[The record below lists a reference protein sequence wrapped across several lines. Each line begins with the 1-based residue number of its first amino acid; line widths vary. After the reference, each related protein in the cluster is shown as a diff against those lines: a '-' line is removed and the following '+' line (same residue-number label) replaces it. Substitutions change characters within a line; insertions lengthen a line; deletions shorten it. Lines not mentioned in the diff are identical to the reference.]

1 MTLSISKQNH
11 QENPDSFEQLFQ
23 LGLTYIQQLS
33 GKVWTDYNTH
43 DPGVTILEQLC
54 YALTDLIYRSDFDVS
69 DYLTESN
76 GQIDYRQY
84 GLTPPEEIL
93 QPPPQQPSDYQS
105 WLLSVIP
112 DLDQVWVALNQQ
124 APHCGLYQIDGLLPV
139 VSQQE
144 QSDTSP
150 SILQTIRAISQA
162 YHSVRGLGEDLDQ
175 VRIIGETSLSLHAII
190 DISNEVDDI
199 NKLAA
204 SIYDQS
210 NQWIRQEAV
219 KPTLT
224 ELKEHLLAN
233 NAIQHIHD
241 LYFQSTDASNLNK
254 RLETL
259 PEHAKLMLPE
269 QESDIT
275 LALFQNNHAV
285 TLDVSEIGLNFHLYQ
300 QHRHIQQTAG
310 SSAKP
315 ALPAGRLYN
324 FAQYESVQTLF
335 PRNYHLAPGRSSH
348 YNPQQQA
355 ERHQLRS
362 YLLLFDQL
370 MANFCRDLDGIREL
384 FSLSLDT
391 PYSYQ
396 IQALSHEQ
404 FYDIDQHYPA
414 QAEQQLRELQ
424 AQFDDFPER
433 KGRLFDYILALYGE
447 QYPNDFHRQFN
458 PYLSFKELNWQLL
471 KNKQAFLH
479 DIITVTNERGLGP
492 NLFQADHQ
500 SGYEKRISLLLGI
513 QKTDKTSYTRT
524 LTRHLLNVVSDAHF
538 AHSPTG
544 QKTLFNIRKPIRS
557 LLESVS
563 ERPENITLS
572 DRKIRRIRSSIIAFT
587 GQTIP
592 ESLFLLGIDHHCFKV
607 LHHTRKD
614 EYQLFFNFS
623 GKPSEDDDKRWLYIG
638 RHTNKNKLLNF
649 CHYLQQW
656 LTQLNHEIESLHLVE
671 HITLR
676 PQGESDDLAP
686 YAHQIS
692 VVLPGFTARHHNEHF
707 RQQAEALIRN
717 NSPAHLL
724 AHIHWLS
731 FHDFCEFETLYFAWR
746 EQKAKV
752 LNLSHSTSGYERQN
766 EQQDCDQLADK
777 LHTFLQQPSTQDDE
791 LIL

>member
-1 MTLSISKQNH
+1 MTLTISKQDH
-11 QENPDSFEQLFQ
+11 QANPDSFEQLFQ

-76 GQIDYRQY
+76 GQIDYPRY
-84 GLTPPEEIL
+84 GLAPPEDIL
-93 QPPPQQPSDYQS
+93 HPPPQHPDDYQS
-105 WLLSVIP
+105 WLLSVIS

-124 APHCGLYQIDGLLPV
+124 VPHCGLYQIDGLLPV
-139 VSQQE
+139 VSQQG
-144 QSDTSP
+144 QSDDSRH
-150 SILQTIRAISQA
+150 IQQTIHAITQA
-162 YHSVRGLGEDLDQ
+162 YHGVRGLGEDLDQ

-190 DISNEVDDI
+190 DISDDVDDT

-210 NQWIRQEAV
+210 NQWIRQKNI
-219 KPTLT
+219 KPSLA

-241 LYFQSTDASNLNK
+241 LYFQSTDASDLNERIK
-254 RLETL
+254 TL
-259 PEHAKLMLPE
+259 PEYAKLMLPE
-269 QESDIT
+269 QESDIK
-275 LALFQNNHAV
+275 LALLQKNHAV

-300 QHRHIQQTAG
+300 QQRRIQLTA
-310 SSAKP
+310 STSTEP
-315 ALPAGRLYN
+315 SLPTGRFYD

-384 FSLSLDT
+384 FSLSLDS

-396 IQALSHEQ
+396 IQALSHKQ

-414 QAEQQLRELQ
+414 QAAQQLRALQ
-424 AQFDDFPER
+424 DQFDDFPER

-458 PYLSFKELNWQLL
+458 PYLSFKALNWQLL
-471 KNKQAFLH
+471 KSKQAFINE
-479 DIITVTNERGLGP
+479 IIPVTNERGLGP
-492 NLFQADHQ
+492 NLFQVNHQ
-500 SGYEKRISLLLGI
+500 SGYEKRISLLLGV
-513 QKTDKTSYTRT
+513 QKTDKNHYSRT

-544 QKTLFNIRKPIRS
+544 QKTLFKIRKPIRL

-563 ERPENITLS
+563 ERPENMALS
-572 DRKIRRIRSSIIAFT
+572 DQQIHQIRSTIIAFR

-607 LHHTRKD
+607 LHHTRKE

-623 GKPSEDDDKRWLYIG
+623 GKQSADDDTLWLYIG
-638 RHTNKNKLLNF
+638 HHTNKDKLLNF
-649 CHYLQQW
+649 CHQLQQW
-656 LTQLNHEIESLHLVE
+656 LTQLNHESESLHLVE

-676 PQGESDDLAP
+676 PQGTSVDLTP

-724 AHIHWLS
+724 VHIHWLS
-731 FHDFCEFETLYFAWR
+731 FHDFCEFESLYFAWR
-746 EQKAKV
+746 EQKTKV
-752 LNLSHSTSGYERQN
+752 LNLSHSMSGYERQD

-777 LHTFLQQPSTQDDE
+777 LHTFLQQPSTQDEE